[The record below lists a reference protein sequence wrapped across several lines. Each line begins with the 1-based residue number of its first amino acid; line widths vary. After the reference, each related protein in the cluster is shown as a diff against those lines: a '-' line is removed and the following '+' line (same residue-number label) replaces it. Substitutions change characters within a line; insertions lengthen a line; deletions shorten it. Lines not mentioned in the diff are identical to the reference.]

1 VTLPAFAVAALR
13 EHRRQTLELRLQLG
27 IGALPG
33 DTPVFGNIEGNLPNP
48 SSITKSWRL
57 AVKSRGLPQITF
69 HSLRHSHASALI
81 AAGIDVVT
89 VSKRLGHAS
98 PALTLSTYSHLFE
111 NKDDQAAAAID
122 AVLG

>member
-1 VTLPAFAVAALR
+1 M
-13 EHRRQTLELRLQLG
+13 
-27 IGALPG
+27 
-33 DTPVFGNIEGNLPNP
+33 
-48 SSITKSWRL
+48 
-57 AVKSRGLPQITF
+57 KSRGLPQITF

-81 AAGIDVVT
+81 SAGIDVVT

-111 NKDDQAAAAID
+111 NKDDQVAAAID